1 MYFKEHF
8 INDYYPYYS
17 EIADEKALDYIFKK
31 VYKKLNKKEI
41 EIIIEPGRSLLKNVG
56 VSIYEVQYMK
66 NLFNGENIVVTNGN
80 INCLSEQWFNS
91 DYLIEP
97 KLISKN
103 NNSNNSILASVAGN
117 LCLEQDMITWRKIKF
132 DTIPEKGDFVNLL

>member
-1 MYFKEHF
+1 
-8 INDYYPYYS
+8 
-17 EIADEKALDYIFKK
+17 
-31 VYKKLNKKEI
+31 
-41 EIIIEPGRSLLKNVG
+41 
-56 VSIYEVQYMK
+56 MK

-117 LCLEQDMITWRKIKF
+117 LC
-132 DTIPEKGDFVNLL
+132 

>member
-1 MYFKEHF
+1 M
-8 INDYYPYYS
+8 
-17 EIADEKALDYIFKK
+17 
-31 VYKKLNKKEI
+31 
-41 EIIIEPGRSLLKNVG
+41 LKNVG

-91 DYLIEP
+91 DYL
-97 KLISKN
+97 
-103 NNSNNSILASVAGN
+103 N

-132 DTIPEKGDFVNLL
+132 DTIPEKGDLLIYYNTASYQMDSNESEFHKIPLVKKYVVKKNDNGYLIEEDKKYDCK